1 MKERLFGALL
11 AGALLAATA
20 ASVLAQTFPS
30 KPIRIIV
37 PFSAGG
43 GNDVLGRVIGHQMQ
57 ERLGQ
62 PGIVEN
68 KAGAGGNIGTEL
80 VARSAPDGY
89 TLLVV
94 TNAMAAFVPSLFS
107 VPPSFDIMK
116 DFTPIGFAIT
126 GPVVV
131 VVGNK
136 LLVNSIKELI
146 AYAKANPGKL
156 SYGSPGVGTMQH
168 LVAEWFIDMTGTRIV
183 HVPYKGSAGILAAL
197 LSGEL
202 QLSFGALNSVVAS
215 IQAGKIRAIG
225 VAGGQRLQMQLLK
238 DIPTVKE
245 SLPGYE
251 TNMWYGLMAPAGTP
265 DAITNKLSDEQRAIV
280 NLPAVRERLADIGL
294 YSNATSAAEMRQIMA
309 IEIERWGKVVKAAG
323 IKPQ

>member
-1 MKERLFGALL
+1 MKNGLFTALL

-43 GNDVLGRVIGHQMQ
+43 GNDVLGRVIGHQLQ

-68 KAGAGGNIGTEL
+68 KAGAGGNIGTEFG
-80 VARSAPDGY
+80 ARSAPDGY

-107 VPPSFDIMK
+107 APLSFDIMK

-136 LLVNSIKELI
+136 VPVNSMNELI

-168 LVAEWFIDMTGTRIV
+168 LVAEWFIDMTGTRMV

-202 QLSFGALNSVVAS
+202 QLSFGALNSVVSS
-215 IQAGKIRAIG
+215 IQAGKIRSIG
-225 VAGGQRLQMQLLK
+225 VAGGQRLQMPLLK
-238 DIPTVKE
+238 DVPTVKE

-265 DAITNKLSDEQRAIV
+265 DAITSKLSDEQRAIV
-280 NLPAVRERLADIGL
+280 DLPEVRERFASIGL
-294 YSNATSAAEMRQIMA
+294 YSNPTSAAEMRQIMA
-309 IEIERWGKVVKAAG
+309 TEIERWGKVVKAAG
-323 IKPQ
+323 IQPL